1 MITAFDT
8 NTALVLIDL
17 QNSIVSSTSL
27 AHPVDDVLNN
37 VNELTGVFRKKNLP
51 VVIVNVNPKGAAWT
65 KTRKEAKPI
74 SFPDNDDWNKIT
86 TKIHARPNDIYI
98 TKHTW
103 NAFFE
108 TSLHDELQ
116 KRNITGIVI
125 AGIST
130 SIGVEGTARAASEL
144 GYNISFAIDAMTDMQ
159 PLAHERS
166 IQFIFPR
173 MGETGS
179 TKEIIQKLEAL

>member
-1 MITAFDT
+1 MITALDK

-17 QNSIVSSTSL
+17 QNSIVDLVL
-27 AHPVDDVLNN
+27 AHKEELISN
-37 VNELTGVFRKKNLP
+37 VNELIAAFRKKNLP
-51 VVIVNVNPKGAAWT
+51 VVLVNVNPTGAAWI
-65 KTRKEAKPI
+65 KTRKEAKPS
-74 SFPDNDDWNKIT
+74 SFPNNEDAYKISD
-86 TKIHARPNDIYI
+86 KVHAEENDIYI

-108 TSLHDELQ
+108 TALNDELK
-116 KRNITGIVI
+116 KRSITGIVI
-125 AGIST
+125 GGVST

-144 GYNISFAIDAMTDMQ
+144 GYNISFATDAMTDMQ

-173 MGETGS
+173 MGENGNA
-179 TKEIIQKLEAL
+179 KEIIEKLQQS